1 MTVVVNN
8 PVAGKLAANYGMFQ
22 DNNTQ
27 TNAGIGETPPEANVM
42 TFDTTSFANGVSIV
56 DNSRVT
62 VSTTGIYNIQ
72 FSSQFSRAGGTGFSL
87 VDVWLTKNGTIVI
100 GSTGQVNVPQ
110 SGGKNIASWNYVVEA
125 NSGDYF
131 EMNWYSTDVNVEMFY
146 AAAGTNPA
154 RPVTPSVIL
163 TVTQVV

>member
-8 PVAGKLAANYGMFQ
+8 PVAGFVPLNYGAFQ
-22 DNNTQ
+22 DDNTQ
-27 TNAGIGETPPEANVM
+27 TNAGAVADPVTGNVM
-42 TFDTTSFANGVSIV
+42 LLRTTDSANGVSIV
-56 DNSRVT
+56 SDSRIT
-62 VSTTGIYNIQ
+62 VATTGIYNIQ

>member
-8 PVAGKLAANYGMFQ
+8 PVAGFASLNYGAFQ

-27 TNAGIGETPPEANVM
+27 TNAGAIADPVTGNVM
-42 TFDTTSFANGVSIV
+42 LLRTTDYSNGVSIV
-56 DNSRVT
+56 SNSRIT
-62 VSTTGIYNIQ
+62 VATTGVYNIQ

-87 VDVWLTKNGTIVI
+87 VDVWLSKNGTIVV
-100 GSTGQVNVPQ
+100 GSNGQVNVPQ
-110 SGGKNIASWNYVVEA
+110 SGGKNIAAWNYIVEA

-131 EMNWYSTDVNVEMFY
+131 QMNWYSTDINVEMFY
-146 AAAGTNPA
+146 AAAGTAPA

-163 TVTQVV
+163 TVTQVA